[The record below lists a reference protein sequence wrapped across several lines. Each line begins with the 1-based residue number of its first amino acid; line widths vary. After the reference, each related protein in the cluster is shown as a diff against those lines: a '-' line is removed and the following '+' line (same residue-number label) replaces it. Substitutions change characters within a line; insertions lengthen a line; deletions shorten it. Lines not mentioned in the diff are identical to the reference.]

1 MQVEISLRMLKAGK
15 HVIQDLKL
23 IFTFLILIL
32 TLSLSFAW
40 LTNLTNKEKPAA
52 GSKYSGGF
60 ILDMGVHFVAGLRM
74 VCSVFLLRYMM
85 TVNLQVLFYTAG
97 GHCQRTFYPFCG
109 VNEEL
114 KSFIRD
120 ISQANKKITVATLID
135 IVVFVSSSYAL
146 TYLWPGSGAMI
157 SKELFSFVWLVKSI
171 FFFFYIA
178 QDGMTS
184 HEPEPRSLYMEGARD
199 VAVLEAMLE
208 SSAKQGAAVHVKKL
222 LMKAV
227 S

>member
-74 VCSVFLLRYMM
+74 DQFIIMLNRWLGVRSAVCLPLPVMWIWPCRHLTIY
-85 TVNLQVLFYTAG
+85 VLF
-97 GHCQRTFYPFCG
+97 CKFR
-109 VNEEL
+109 
-114 KSFIRD
+114 S
-120 ISQANKKITVATLID
+120 
-135 IVVFVSSSYAL
+135 
-146 TYLWPGSGAMI
+146 
-157 SKELFSFVWLVKSI
+157 LVKFQEFLGLFLI
-171 FFFFYIA
+171 
-178 QDGMTS
+178 
-184 HEPEPRSLYMEGARD
+184 LNN
-199 VAVLEAMLE
+199 
-208 SSAKQGAAVHVKKL
+208 VHL
-222 LMKAV
+222 
-227 S
+227 

>member
-15 HVIQDLKL
+15 HVIQ
-23 IFTFLILIL
+23 
-32 TLSLSFAW
+32 
-40 LTNLTNKEKPAA
+40 EKPAA

-74 VCSVFLLRYMM
+74 MYWRIDGSKGTLQIERGTDGGGRHGYSSIKIRM

-208 SSAKQGAAVHVKKL
+208 SSAKQGVAVHVKKL